1 MKTLLICLP
10 KDRVGGRRDE
20 ENKQRRYGQHII
32 MGYNRRQSQ
41 QGRLDLGC
49 VLAMDSGGERSSLPT
64 RIAATESGLIDL
76 WARDL
81 CEGLRKYRVNDHANP
96 EYRRENNSNP
106 ACRESYDDDHC
117 QPSETCSP
125 MTLVPKSNRAE
136 EES

>member
-49 VLAMDSGGERSSLPT
+49 VLAMDSGGERSGLLTRTATMESVSLCMDEKLT
-64 RIAATESGLIDL
+64 AF
-76 WARDL
+76 
-81 CEGLRKYRVNDHANP
+81 LR
-96 EYRRENNSNP
+96 NSNRRFDEIGSVSIITI
-106 ACRESYDDDHC
+106 RERKN
-117 QPSETCSP
+117 ENLTA
-125 MTLVPKSNRAE
+125 VF
-136 EES
+136 